1 MHPAP
6 VAPWTRTRL
15 RAAPLPALALALLV
29 FATAFLAAVFPRAV
43 DTYESKGVRSA
54 VAEAGAART
63 GIELGAPAPGLDADQ
78 REREEALRATGLQRQ
93 HRKVVAT
100 MPRPIRVDRTQ
111 SSYGAQT
118 LKPPEGLDRWL
129 PRPDSIAPQFTLA
142 AQADVD
148 THARV
153 REGRL
158 PKGEGLTS
166 DSLRAEA
173 AVTADTAR
181 ALKLRTGSALHVNS
195 VLGERVTVR
204 ITGIVEPRRPKGA
217 YWSYDPILRTPA
229 LIDVRSGNAQ
239 EPKRRWHAALL
250 LAPDAGPFLPAVD
263 QNPQRYWRVAPDPG
277 ALTSRELPALKQ
289 RIASLEGGPLR
300 AELRGFTQ
308 HDALVSTDLDK
319 VLAGYEELRD
329 AVTPIVAVAAYG
341 VGGVAAVVLLMT
353 CSLTAV
359 RRQSELALLRARG
372 ASVRGVTVRLLAET
386 SVVAVPAAAL
396 GLLLALLA
404 VPHAR
409 AWPSVVAAAGVCVL
423 GCAALPVRAALTH
436 RRPRA
441 HGGRDDLV
449 AARPS
454 RRRTVAELVLLV
466 LAVGAVA
473 TLRRGGLGGSTG
485 AGGAGDQGGAGDSAS
500 WLVSAAPLLVG
511 GIAALLLVRLYPLP
525 LRLFARPL
533 ARRRGAVGFLSAASA
548 GRASAAQALPLL
560 ALLLALTTAAFGDSV
575 LTGIADARD
584 RTALLAVGADVRVD
598 RADGNLPAGLAD
610 EIRRVPGVDE
620 VAAVHIDWYLRLP
633 DQSTTPLIAVDPTVY
648 ARLTRTTGLG
658 PLSEDDLAA
667 PEGELA
673 DAGGGAA
680 ASAGDL
686 AASAG
691 GAAGPAGGATA
702 PAGGSATPAGDLAT
716 PAGRATAPPGGAAA
730 PAGELVDPEGGSA
743 TPAGESA
750 APAGRAA
757 APGGRRAALPAVA
770 SPDVAR
776 RLGEGPHTFRTPT
789 GTFKAAVGAVR
800 DGTPALP
807 AGSAF
812 LLIDR
817 RVLDRPEDTALLAT
831 GASGQRI
838 DAAALTRSARAAG
851 ADVDATFRAAERAS
865 LTDSPIQSGAER
877 IYAAAVAAG
886 AGYAVLAVLL
896 ALLHSAPQRAALL
909 ARLRTIGL
917 SRGQGRRLLVLESLP
932 QALLAAGG
940 GVLSAV
946 AAITLLA
953 PGVDLAHV
961 ALAARGRLA
970 ELGDV
975 TLRADPW
982 SLLLPAVGVVVLTA
996 GVAFV
1001 QAWWI
1006 ARRTA
1011 ATEPKTGDTG

>member
-15 RAAPLPALALALLV
+15 RAAPVPALALALLV

-43 DTYESKGVRSA
+43 DTYESEGVRSA

-63 GIELGAPAPGLDADQ
+63 GIELGAPAPGLEADQ
-78 REREEALRATGLQRQ
+78 REREEALRATGLRRQ
-93 HRKVVAT
+93 YREVVAT

-166 DSLRAEA
+166 DSLRVEA

-181 ALKLRTGSALHVNS
+181 ALKLRVGSALHVGS

-204 ITGIVEPRRPKGA
+204 ITGIVEPRRPKCA

-341 VGGVAAVVLLMT
+341 IGGVAAVVLLMT
-353 CSLTAV
+353 CSLTTV
-359 RRQSELALLRARG
+359 RRRSELALLRARG

-473 TLRRGGLGGSTG
+473 TLRRGGLGGSAG
-485 AGGAGDQGGAGDSAS
+485 AGGSGYEGGAGDSAS

-533 ARRRGAVGFLSAASA
+533 ARRRGAVGFLSAAAPVGRSA
-548 GRASAAQALPLL
+548 
-560 ALLLALTTAAFGDSV
+560 
-575 LTGIADARD
+575 
-584 RTALLAVGADVRVD
+584 
-598 RADGNLPAGLAD
+598 
-610 EIRRVPGVDE
+610 
-620 VAAVHIDWYLRLP
+620 
-633 DQSTTPLIAVDPTVY
+633 
-648 ARLTRTTGLG
+648 TR
-658 PLSEDDLAA
+658 
-667 PEGELA
+667 
-673 DAGGGAA
+673 
-680 ASAGDL
+680 
-686 AASAG
+686 
-691 GAAGPAGGATA
+691 AGGATA
-702 PAGGSATPAGDLAT
+702 PAGRATAPAGDLTT
-716 PAGRATAPPGGAAA
+716 PAGRATAPAGRAA
-730 PAGELVDPEGGSA
+730 
-743 TPAGESA
+743 T
-750 APAGRAA
+750 PAGRAA
-757 APGGRRAALPAVA
+757 APGGRRATLPAVA

-807 AGSAF
+807 TDSAF

-817 RVLDRPEDTALLAT
+817 RVLDHPEDTALLAT

-1006 ARRTA
+1006 ARPTA

>member
-1 MHPAP
+1 M
-6 VAPWTRTRL
+6 
-15 RAAPLPALALALLV
+15 

-63 GIELGAPAPGLDADQ
+63 GIELGASAPGLDVDQ
-78 REREEALRATGLQRQ
+78 REREEALRATGLHRQ
-93 HRKVVAT
+93 YREVVAT
-100 MPRPIRVDRTQ
+100 MPPPIRVDRTQ

-142 AQADVD
+142 AQAGVD

-166 DSLRAEA
+166 DSLRVEA

-181 ALKLRTGSALHVNS
+181 ALRLRVGSALHVGS

-204 ITGIVEPRRPKGA
+204 ITGIIEPRRPKGA

-300 AELRGFTQ
+300 TELRDFTQ
-308 HDALVSTDLDK
+308 DDALVSTDLDK

-341 VGGVAAVVLLMT
+341 IGGVAAVVLLMT

-359 RRQSELALLRARG
+359 RRRSELALLRARG

-396 GLLLALLA
+396 GLLLALIA

-409 AWPSVVAAAGVCVL
+409 AWPSAVAAAGVCVL
-423 GCAALPVRAALTH
+423 ACAALPVRAALTH

-473 TLRRGGLGGSTG
+473 TLRQGGLGGSAG
-485 AGGAGDQGGAGDSAS
+485 AGGTGDQGGAGDSAS

-511 GIAALLLVRLYPLP
+511 GIAALLLVRFYPLP

-560 ALLLALTTAAFGDSV
+560 ALLLALTTAAFGGSV

-610 EIRRVPGVDE
+610 EVRGVPGVGE

-633 DQSTTPLIAVDPTVY
+633 DQSTAPLVAVDPAVY

-658 PLSEDDLAA
+658 PVREDDLAA
-667 PEGELA
+667 P
-673 DAGGGAA
+673 GGGS
-680 ASAGDL
+680 SAPD
-686 AASAG
+686 
-691 GAAGPAGGATA
+691 
-702 PAGGSATPAGDLAT
+702 
-716 PAGRATAPPGGAAA
+716 
-730 PAGELVDPEGGSA
+730 
-743 TPAGESA
+743 
-750 APAGRAA
+750 
-757 APGGRRAALPAVA
+757 GRRATLPAVA

-807 AGSAF
+807 TGSAF

-817 RVLDRPEDTALLAT
+817 RVLDHPQDTALLAT

-838 DAAALTRSARAAG
+838 DTAALTRSARAAG
-851 ADVDATFRAAERAS
+851 GDVDATFRSAERAS

-877 IYAAAVAAG
+877 IYTAAVAAG

-896 ALLHSAPQRAALL
+896 ALLHSAPQRAALI
-909 ARLRTIGL
+909 ARLRTMGL
-917 SRGQGRRLLVLESLP
+917 SRGQGRRMLVLESLP

-946 AAITLLA
+946 AAITLLT

-982 SLLLPAVGVVVLTA
+982 SLLLPAAGVVVLTA

-1001 QAWWI
+1001 QAWWT

>member
-78 REREEALRATGLQRQ
+78 REREEALRATGLHRQ

-166 DSLRAEA
+166 DSLRVEA

-181 ALKLRTGSALHVNS
+181 ALKLRAGSDLHVNS

-485 AGGAGDQGGAGDSAS
+485 AGGSGDQGGAGDSAS

-525 LRLFARPL
+525 LRLFTRPL

-560 ALLLALTTAAFGDSV
+560 ALLLALTTAAFGGSV

-658 PLSEDDLAA
+658 PLREDELAA

-673 DAGGGAA
+673 GPGGGSA

-691 GAAGPAGGATA
+691 GAAAAAGGAA
-702 PAGGSATPAGDLAT
+702 ASAGGAAAAAGELVDPEGGSAEPAGDLAT
-716 PAGRATAPPGGAAA
+716 PAGR
-730 PAGELVDPEGGSA
+730 SA

-757 APGGRRAALPAVA
+757 APGGRRATLPAVA

-817 RVLDRPEDTALLAT
+817 RVLDHPEDTALLAT

-877 IYAAAVAAG
+877 IYTAAVAAG